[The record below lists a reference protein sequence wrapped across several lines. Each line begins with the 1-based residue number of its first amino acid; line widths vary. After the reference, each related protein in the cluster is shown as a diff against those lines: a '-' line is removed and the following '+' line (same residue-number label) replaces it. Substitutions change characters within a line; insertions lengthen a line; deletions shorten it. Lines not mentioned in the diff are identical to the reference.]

1 MRTEE
6 EEGELVEPLA
16 GAEKVP
22 PTKKMDSKWANQRLE
37 ELLGYGKYQY
47 FQVWVFLGL
56 LSFIGL
62 LFFHWFFLC
71 FSFILSGHG
80 FILSFLLK
88 FFNFNDFFLGLVEF
102 FQDNW
107 P

>member
-6 EEGELVEPLA
+6 QEGELVEPLA

-22 PTKKMDSKWANQRLE
+22 KKMDTKWANQRLE

-56 LSFIGL
+56 LSFIGAMNFCHL
-62 LFFHWFFLC
+62 MFLVTKGDHRC
-71 FSFILSGHG
+71 TLPSTLEQS
-80 FILSFLLK
+80 
-88 FFNFNDFFLGLVEF
+88 
-102 FQDNW
+102 
-107 P
+107 

>member
-56 LSFIGL
+56 LSFIGAMNFCHL
-62 LFFHWFFLC
+62 MFLVTKPEHRC
-71 FSFILSGHG
+71 ALPAN
-80 FILSFLLK
+80 L
-88 FFNFNDFFLGLVEF
+88 E
-102 FQDNW
+102 Q
-107 P
+107 